1 MSGEHRTES
10 FSVPSW
16 VTDLVPIIYS
26 SPISIVSLWCSPSHP
41 CSVDA
46 LGFPNGSL
54 KTYFPNG
61 DIWVFIPA
69 RRDEQS

>member
-16 VTDLVPIIYS
+16 VTDLVPI
-26 SPISIVSLWCSPSHP
+26 ISIVSLWCSPSHP

-61 DIWVFIPA
+61 DIWVSIPA